1 MSILHTPLSYVEDVD
16 LQLHSFLTWNWM
28 ELSVQARIMAAL
40 HLVTY

>member
-1 MSILHTPLSYVEDVD
+1 MSILHTPLSYVEGVD